1 MKLCWRGGDGCGWSG
16 ASREMAVVAAL
27 GVVCGGKMADGK
39 SFVEEV
45 DEDNG

>member
-1 MKLCWRGGDGCGWSG
+1 MRLVRCFKRDGCGG
-16 ASREMAVVAAL
+16 
-27 GVVCGGKMADGK
+27 GVGGLWGGKMADGK

>member
-1 MKLCWRGGDGCGWSG
+1 MKMWWRGGDGCGWSS

-27 GVVCGGKMADGK
+27 VGCGGKMADGK